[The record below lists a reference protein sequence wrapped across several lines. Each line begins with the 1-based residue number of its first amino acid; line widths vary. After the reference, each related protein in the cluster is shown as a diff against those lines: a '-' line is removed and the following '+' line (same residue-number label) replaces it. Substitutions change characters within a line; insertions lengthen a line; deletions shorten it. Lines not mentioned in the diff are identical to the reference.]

1 MGAGVAESG
10 EGRVSEL
17 NVEAGLYV
25 IRYLSA
31 PSAMDAPVVQV
42 EPDWRSASSIEIVS
56 DPRLRSGFLPG
67 PGAALV
73 VRSAGEGR
81 LVMTA
86 RPRSPG
92 GSVEARLQLEP
103 LVTVPGAA
111 GLEASAPRGRS
122 AAAPGP
128 VSEEGLI
135 LAGHL
140 SRRGDVKVGS
150 GQWLGGP
157 RQPLPIEGLQISRL
171 PRGVELECQVLV
183 GSRPAQWSR
192 WVRSGEF
199 AGTRGRAF
207 PLLGVRLRLGGEV
220 VARIRAEALFLGA
233 PVVSRTGRQVEF
245 IGVSERD
252 PLVGLSLAIDVA
264 EEAGRVEP
272 RHTAPEG
279 AGRVRVFR
287 AGAL

>member
-1 MGAGVAESG
+1 MADSG
-10 EGRVSEL
+10 DARVSEL
-17 NVEAGLYV
+17 TVEAGLYV
-25 IRYLSA
+25 IRYVSA
-31 PSAMDAPVVQV
+31 PSSGQAPVVQI
-42 EPDWRSASSIEIVS
+42 EPDWRSSGSLEVVS
-56 DPRLRSGFLPG
+56 DPRLRSGFLTG
-67 PGAALV
+67 PGSALV
-73 VRSAGEGR
+73 VRSTGEGR

-86 RPRSPG
+86 RPRVPG

-103 LVTVPGAA
+103 LVTLPGAGGA
-111 GLEASAPRGRS
+111 EDPVVRGRS
-122 AAAPGP
+122 AAPSAPLAD
-128 VSEEGLI
+128 EGLAI
-135 LAGHL
+135 AGHL

-171 PRGVELECQVLV
+171 PRGVDLEYQVLV
-183 GSRPAQWSR
+183 GTRPAQWSP
-192 WVRSGEF
+192 WVRAGEF
-199 AGTRGRAF
+199 AGSRGRAL
-207 PLLGVRLRLGGEV
+207 PLLGVRLRLGGEAA
-220 VARIRAEALFLGA
+220 ARIRAEALFLGA

-264 EEAGRVEP
+264 EDAGRVEP
-272 RHTAPEG
+272 RRVAPEG